1 MSLRGLTRRLVPATV
16 ALAAL
21 GLAAP
26 VAQAAT
32 PRGHEVKVMTRNLY
46 LGADLGPAIS
56 APGAPAFIKANG
68 EILRQVDANK
78 FPVRAKGLAQE
89 IASQKP
95 DIVGLQEVSL
105 WRDGPVD
112 FNAALNNAPVATHVV
127 YDYLA
132 SLMAELAKRK
142 APYRVSV
149 VQPQFDFEAP
159 ADYDGNAATGFLG
172 ADKNGR
178 LTMRDVI
185 LERTNSGVKVENA
198 TSGQFQT
205 LYTPTVANTVV
216 VPVKRGWTAV
226 DVKVRG
232 TKAFRLVNTHL
243 EAFGDDTIREAQAR
257 ELFAAGGPAARRS
270 RPVVLIGD
278 LNSDDDT
285 VFGGDRLAYQAL
297 LDAGFVARSTA
308 NPLSCCLG
316 SDILTADQGSLA
328 NFDHQVDHVMTDSP
342 GAVRLVSS
350 VVTGLTPVNGYWNS
364 DHAGVTSTLLFS
376 K

>member
-1 MSLRGLTRRLVPATV
+1 MTLRGLTRRLVPATV

-26 VAQAAT
+26 VAQAA

-46 LGADLGPAIS
+46 LGADLGPAIR

-68 EILRQVDANK
+68 EILRQVEINN

-89 IASQKP
+89 IATQKP

-142 APYRVSV
+142 APYRVV
-149 VQPQFDFEAP
+149 IAQDQFDFEAP
-159 ADYDGNAATGFLG
+159 ADYDDNPATGFLG

-185 LERTNSGVKVENA
+185 LERTNGGVKVERA
-198 TSGQFQT
+198 MSGQFDT
-205 LYTPTVANTVV
+205 LFTPTVANTVV
-216 VPVKRGWTAV
+216 VPVARGWTAV

-232 TKAFRLVNTHL
+232 TKTFRLVNTHL
-243 EAFGDDTIREAQAR
+243 EAFGDDTIREAQAE
-257 ELFAAGGPAARRS
+257 ELVAPGGPAARQS
-270 RPVVLIGD
+270 RPVVLLGD

-285 VFGGDRLAYQAL
+285 VFDGDRLAYQAL

-308 NPLSCCLG
+308 DPLSCCLN
-316 SDILTADQGSLA
+316 SDILTADRGSVA
-328 NFDHQVDHVMTDSP
+328 DFDHQVDHVMTDSP
-342 GAVRLVSS
+342 AAVRLVSS
-350 VVTGLTPVNGYWNS
+350 VVTGLTPVNGYWSS
-364 DHAGVTSTLLFS
+364 DHAGVTSTLLFA